1 MFQSLLLSL
10 AQHKRTSSS
19 SFFTFPPR
27 SQQTTNIC
35 FYSELEDAE
44 RSRAAA
50 GTCLFIHSKKKII
63 HRLFCLKMEGG
74 GVKGDSGF
82 LVILFLAFFLTVNWD
97 SAHM

>member
-50 GTCLFIHSKKKII
+50 GACLFIHSKKKII

-82 LVILFLAFFLTVNWD
+82 LVILFLAFF
-97 SAHM
+97 